1 MSKIIL
7 PAIGTAM
14 PKLGGTFW
22 AIQRALPGSGQP
34 DYALIVPHG
43 TEAQAQDIA
52 WGGYGD
58 DEPAAACMYDGQAN
72 TRALVASA
80 VDHPAAK
87 FCAALNLDGFNDFY
101 LPSLRE
107 LKALFANGCDAF
119 NTDNWY
125 WSSTQFSRAYAYF
138 QTFAY
143 GDTSNGSKGWTGGF
157 ARAVRRVPIHEL
169 IGN

>member
-22 AIQRALPGSGQP
+22 AIQSALPGSGQA

-43 TEAQAQDIA
+43 AEAQAQDIA
-52 WGGYGD
+52 WGGYRD

-72 TRALVASA
+72 TRALVDSA
-80 VDHPAAK
+80 IEHPAAQ
-87 FCAALNLDGFNDFY
+87 FCAALSVDGFNDFY

-125 WSSTQFSRAYAYF
+125 WSSTQFSRHNAFYQNF
-138 QTFAY
+138 
-143 GDTSNGSKGWTGGF
+143 NGGLTLNGYKDWTGGF
-157 ARAVRRVPIHEL
+157 ARAVRRSSIESL
-169 IGN
+169 ID

>member
-22 AIQRALPGSGQP
+22 AIQSALPGSGQA

-43 TEAQAQDIA
+43 AEAQAQDIA
-52 WGGYGD
+52 WGGYRD

-72 TRALVASA
+72 TRALVDSA
-80 VDHPAAK
+80 IEHPAAQ
-87 FCAALNLDGFNDFY
+87 FCAALSVDGFNDFY

-125 WSSTQFSRAYAYF
+125 WSSTQFSRYLAFSQNFFTGYTNYDDKDWA
-138 QTFAY
+138 
-143 GDTSNGSKGWTGGF
+143 GGF
-157 ARAVRRVPIHEL
+157 ARAVRRSSIESL
-169 IGN
+169 ID